1 MHPMEH
7 PQALHVQSRASHAF
21 AQTRYCLAQFPGTG
35 LWIAL
40 HSLQSKAH
48 GFAKDYLDP
57 GRGEHI
63 NALTVCESLCSP
75 TRKVS
80 IWVARP
86 AGGVQWDGHFDDDCT

>member
-1 MHPMEH
+1 MDTSSPSNTAFKAQFEKFPQMHLMENRKH
-7 PQALHVQSRASHAF
+7 CKCKAGPVLLSPRPGIVF
-21 AQTRYCLAQFPGTG
+21 AQFPGTW

-63 NALTVCESLCSP
+63 NALAVRKSL
-75 TRKVS
+75 
-80 IWVARP
+80 
-86 AGGVQWDGHFDDDCT
+86 